1 MASPPEE
8 FDEKEFTKAR
18 HKFKQKAL
26 KLLNG
31 SLKDLTN
38 FSMIGHKTALI
49 IYNYR

>member
-1 MASPPEE
+1 MASPPQE
-8 FDEKEFTKAR
+8 FDEKSNEKAR
-18 HKFKQKAL
+18 DKFKQKAL

-38 FSMIGHKTALI
+38 FSIVGVKTALI